1 MYKGIYIALS
11 GAVLKQ
17 KHMDLFA
24 QNIANVNT
32 NGYKKE
38 RISFRDYLIPAD
50 NASGVVED
58 GRTMTQLSEQVTDFS
73 NGPILS
79 TSNPLD
85 LALLS
90 TSNPLDLALSGDGF
104 FALENNRYTR
114 NGNFKISNDGYLA
127 TQGNIKILGDGGP
140 ISIEGSRIEISSSGQ
155 VFADD
160 ISVGNIKVVDFEDR
174 SKLKKMDEGLFY
186 SEESGQELD
195 ANISQGYLESS
206 NVEVIREMV
215 QMVTSMREFESYQK
229 MIHAFDEAASKT
241 INEMGR

>member
-1 MYKGIYIALS
+1 MYKGMYIALS

-38 RISFRDYLIPAD
+38 RISFREYLIPAD

-58 GRTMTQLSEQVTDFS
+58 GRTMTQLSAQVTDFS

-85 LALLS
+85 LAI
-90 TSNPLDLALSGDGF
+90 SGDGF

-140 ISIEGSRIEISSSGQ
+140 ISIEGNRIGISSSGE

-174 SKLKKMDEGLFY
+174 SKLKKMDGGLFY
-186 SEESGQELD
+186 SEESGQEID

-241 INEMGR
+241 INEMGK

>member
-85 LALLS
+85 LAL
-90 TSNPLDLALSGDGF
+90 SGDGF

-140 ISIEGSRIEISSSGQ
+140 ISIEGNRIEISSSGE

-241 INEMGR
+241 INEMGK

>member
-85 LALLS
+85 LAL
-90 TSNPLDLALSGDGF
+90 SGDGF

-140 ISIEGSRIEISSSGQ
+140 ISIEGNRIEISSSGE

>member
-73 NGPILS
+73 NGPI
-79 TSNPLD
+79 
-85 LALLS
+85 LS

-241 INEMGR
+241 INEMGK

>member
-1 MYKGIYIALS
+1 MYKGMYIALS

-38 RISFRDYLIPAD
+38 RISFREYLIPAD

-85 LALLS
+85 LAI
-90 TSNPLDLALSGDGF
+90 SGNGF

-140 ISIEGSRIEISSSGQ
+140 ISIEGNRIGISSSGE

-186 SEESGQELD
+186 SEESGQEID

-241 INEMGR
+241 INEMGK